1 MTLSVEMKERLKN
14 NLIFHDDPDAVGAIT
29 ILVKHEASQESA
41 EELVHALEQLLK
53 EL

>member
-1 MTLSVEMKERLKN
+1 MALTEEMKERLKN

-29 ILVKHEASQESA
+29 ILVKNESSQETA
-41 EELVHALEQLLK
+41 EELVQALEQLLK